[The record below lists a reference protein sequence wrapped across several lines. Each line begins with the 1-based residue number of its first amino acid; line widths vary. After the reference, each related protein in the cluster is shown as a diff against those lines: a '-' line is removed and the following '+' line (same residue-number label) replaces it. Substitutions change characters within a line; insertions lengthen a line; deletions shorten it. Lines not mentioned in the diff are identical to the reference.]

1 MNPIGCAAALV
12 SDSKR
17 QQEKGNKRE
26 AWEFNQS
33 QHQSSTDQQNK
44 YLQAG
49 MTDKMHI
56 FNSRE
61 YIFIL
66 SLFILFILFLLLFF
80 TTIFYILLVTYY
92 YCLKFLQPLCCCDM
106 AYFPIVGL
114 LKNFIL
120 S

>member
-66 SLFILFILFLLLFF
+66 SFFFLLFILFILFLLLFLLLF
-80 TTIFYILLVTYY
+80 SIF
-92 YCLKFLQPLCCCDM
+92 F
-106 AYFPIVGL
+106 
-114 LKNFIL
+114 
-120 S
+120 